1 MVKAPGN
8 KISRGLFT
16 VNDFESD
23 TITTGKYHKQHT
35 LTLTDG
41 QSPRFSLLMN
51 RVTNLHLSCTTISS
65 KTSSSIVHRLA
76 RSIDDQISC
85 GIYLIGRL
93 KEVQINLV
101 HVSGRRLDAQLLSP
115 AGLDLLI
122 GNGPSHAGIGCETG
136 NPTAD

>member
-16 VNDFESD
+16 VNDFEFD
-23 TITTGKYHKQHT
+23 TITTGKCPALWSIGSPVP
-35 LTLTDG
+35 LT
-41 QSPRFSLLMN
+41 
-51 RVTNLHLSCTTISS
+51 
-65 KTSSSIVHRLA
+65 
-76 RSIDDQISC
+76 IDDQISC

-93 KEVQINLV
+93 KEVQINQV

-115 AGLDLLI
+115 VRLDLLI